1 MNQWGLLGALLAA
14 GLACAVGC
22 GSSGNPS
29 TGNGGSGGAGSG
41 HGGAFQDGPS
51 GPGGSSAQGGAGG
64 GAGASGPAANVA
76 SSSGATGGGGS
87 GPCSIT
93 SASGHVYYV
102 DQGAGNADDA
112 NPGTKAQPWKT
123 IQNAGNIVGS
133 GDTVVVEPGTYAGVI
148 FCWDDPHQ
156 GPFSTIAGTSSSH
169 IVFEADPAAPDG
181 SVIVNSKNAKTAIAL
196 DLEPGCDYVDFVGFT
211 VKNDGS
217 VTKAG
222 VKVSG
227 STGNRVLDLTVD
239 GVGGIGGI
247 FVDGVTSVLIQ
258 GNTVLNTKG
267 SGTTGHGM
275 YLSGSSTDVTVQNN
289 LIHDNDYVGI
299 HVNGDISEGGRGTVV
314 GATIAG
320 NVIHDNGQNG
330 INCDGIQQSV
340 FVNDVIYD
348 NARNGIELYQIDALG
363 GSSGNVVVN
372 CSIDQ
377 SNHGY
382 AIEIA
387 ECAYD
392 NQGSAPTPP
401 GCQSSPF
408 DTSTGNIAFDS
419 VLLGASGATSL
430 VSNADLSSSK
440 NLTSGSPSPFVNAAQ
455 GDYTLAPNG
464 PGKGAGEAS
473 FSGANAPADMGAHDI
488 GAFDFGL
495 VKICP

>member
-1 MNQWGLLGALLAA
+1 
-14 GLACAVGC
+14 
-22 GSSGNPS
+22 GSSS
-29 TGNGGSGGAGSG
+29 QGGAGS
-41 HGGAFQDGPS
+41 
-51 GPGGSSAQGGAGG
+51 
-64 GAGASGPAANVA
+64 GASGPAANVA
-76 SSSGATGGGGS
+76 STTGVGTGGGGGS
-87 GPCSIT
+87 PCSIT

-102 DQGAGNADDA
+102 DQNAPGADDG

-123 IQNAGNIVGS
+123 IQAAGNVVGA
-133 GDTVVVEPGTYAGVI
+133 GDTVVVEPGTYAGAI

-156 GPFSTIAGTSSSH
+156 GPYSTIAGTSSAP
-169 IVFEADPAAPDG
+169 IVIEADPTAPDG
-181 SVIVNSKNAKTAIAL
+181 SVVVHSKNAKTAIAL
-196 DLEPGCDYVDFVGFT
+196 DLEPGCDYVDLVGFT
-211 VKNDGS
+211 VQNDGT

-227 STGNRVLDLTVD
+227 SQGNRILDMTVD

-247 FVDGVTSVLIQ
+247 FVDGVTDVLIQ
-258 GNTVLNTKG
+258 GNTVTNTQG
-267 SGTTGHGM
+267 SGTRGHGM
-275 YLSGSSTDVTVQNN
+275 YLSGSSTNVTVLYN
-289 LIHDNDYVGI
+289 LIHHNQYVGI

-330 INCDGIQQSV
+330 INCDGIQDSV

-363 GSSGNVVVN
+363 GSTGNVVVD

-377 SNHGY
+377 SNHGS

-387 ECAYD
+387 PCAYD

-401 GCQSSPF
+401 GCQGAPF
-408 DTSTGNIAFDS
+408 DTSTGNVAFDS
-419 VLLGASGATSL
+419 VLLGASGATSV
-430 VSNADLSSSK
+430 VSNADLSTSHD
-440 NLTSGSPSPFVNAAQ
+440 LTSASPSPFVDAAH
-455 GDYTLAPNG
+455 GDYHLAPGG
-464 PGKGAGEAS
+464 PGAGTGVAS
-473 FSGANAPADMGAHDI
+473 FGGANAPADAGAYDI